1 MKITIN
7 HLITGEPLLECDAED
22 VEAAVTKA
30 VSDGANLRYANLRGA
45 NLGSAKLWDA
55 KLRCANLR
63 GANLRDANLRGVKDI
78 ISPGRPDRWFAFGWL
93 QDGYLAIRA
102 GCRNK
107 RLAEARAYWSETHP
121 EWKSRQEVAA
131 AVDYIE
137 AVARLRGWAIEK
149 ETS

>member
-22 VEAAVTKA
+22 VEAAVTEA
-30 VSDGANLRYANLRGA
+30 VSDGANL
-45 NLGSAKLWDA
+45 W
-55 KLRCANLR
+55 
-63 GANLRDANLRGVKDI
+63 DANLEHANLWGVKDI
-78 ISPGRPDRWFAFGWL
+78 ISTEPDQWFAFGWL

-121 EWKSRQEVAA
+121 EWKHRQEVAA
-131 AVDYIE
+131 AIDYIE
-137 AVARLRGWAIEK
+137 AVAGLRGWAIEK

>member
-7 HLITGEPLLECDAED
+7 HLITGKPLLECDAED

-30 VSDGANLRYANLRGA
+30 VSDGANLEHANLRDANLRDANLRGA
-45 NLGSAKLWDA
+45 NLGGAKLWDA
-55 KLRCANLR
+55 NLW
-63 GANLRDANLRGVKDI
+63 GVKDI
-78 ISPGRPDRWFAFGWL
+78 ISPGRPDQWFAFGWL

-131 AVDYIE
+131 AIDYIE

>member
-7 HLITGEPLLECDAED
+7 HLITGKPLLECDAED
-22 VEAAVTKA
+22 IEAAVTKA
-30 VSDGANLRYANLRGA
+30 VSDGANLEHAKLGGA
-45 NLGSAKLWDA
+45 NLW
-55 KLRCANLR
+55 
-63 GANLRDANLRGVKDI
+63 GVKDI
-78 ISPGRPDRWFAFGWL
+78 ISTQPDQWFAFGWL

-131 AVDYIE
+131 AIDYIE